1 MSQERKLFGNRILRY
16 LLEEL
21 EKYNNKEI
29 VNFEELQIEHIMP
42 QTLSE
47 EWKKELGSD
56 WELIYQKYL
65 DTLGNLTLT
74 GYNPEYS
81 NKLFIE
87 KRDMEKGFKDSGL
100 QLNRGLAK
108 LEKWTEKEII
118 DRAEELSKI
127 GLEIWNI

>member
-1 MSQERKLFGNRILRY
+1 
-16 LLEEL
+16 
-21 EKYNNKEI
+21 
-29 VNFEELQIEHIMP
+29 
-42 QTLSE
+42 
-47 EWKKELGSD
+47 
-56 WELIYQKYL
+56 LIYQKYL

-87 KRDMEKGFKDSGL
+87 KKDMEKGFKDSGL

-108 LEKWTEKEII
+108 LGKWTEKEIM